1 MAFRGVVKTL
11 ALCAAGLWTASPAWA
26 QTAPAPTPV
35 STAEPD
41 PGMWAFDGE
50 LNGQPGRSL
59 QIDTQLGRTMIVSYL
74 GYRANGSA
82 LFLQASGVR
91 GANDTA
97 FTAPLQEFR
106 NGRTTGGGAGNGE
119 LAGTLGDI
127 RLTFDTP
134 TTGTVT
140 LPGDVPRRIS
150 RYSYGNAFWRDSTDS
165 TVVSATP
172 SPFDGSLTPTS
183 YRIQLKGGN
192 LQMNQLTTSQGRLC
206 SYAGAYTV
214 RGALLESE
222 GTATC
227 TDANGAQQRSPYR
240 MERFA
245 VDSLGMFS
253 GTVLQGDA
261 KTHFMGPCL
270 PGAVF
275 TGSPGTCAPFGNPLA
290 VIVQPGMWAFDD
302 EMDGRPGRSLQI
314 DTRNGPSPII
324 VSYLG
329 YRPDGSA
336 VFMQGSASERVPGS
350 VRYAMPLR
358 EFRNGPVI
366 GGNPAQGGEVAS
378 TVGEIQLE
386 FDSPTTGTV
395 TLPFEAPRRISR
407 FRYEDHAA
415 RFDKAYSATIYPV
428 WRASG
433 TTASLDI
440 VARNNV
446 FRMDT
451 RSADGTYCEYRG
463 TYRLAGD
470 GLASDGTRTCT
481 PLSGT
486 GAGNT
491 VEPYSV
497 EQFSVDR
504 NGVLRGS
511 MRVSGNRFLYMG
523 SCGTSY
529 YCSGPGLDL
538 PR

>member
-11 ALCAAGLWTASPAWA
+11 ALCAAGLWMASPALA
-26 QTAPAPTPV
+26 QTAPAPV

-106 NGRTTGGGAGNGE
+106 NGRTIGGGPGNGE

-127 RLTFDTP
+127 RLAFDTP

-140 LPGDVPRRIS
+140 LPGDVTRRIS
-150 RYSYGNAFWRDSTDS
+150 RYSYGDYYWRDGMEG
-165 TVVSATP
+165 TVISAP
-172 SPFDGSLTPTS
+172 PPYDGSVTPTA

-206 SYAGAYTV
+206 SYAGAYAV

-227 TDANGAQQRSPYR
+227 TEANGTQQRSPYR

-253 GTVLQGDA
+253 GTVLQGDR
-261 KTHFMGPCL
+261 KIHFMGPCL
-270 PGAVF
+270 AGAVF
-275 TGSPGTCAPFGNPLA
+275 TGSPDTCAPFGNRLA
-290 VIVQPGMWAFDD
+290 VTVQPGMWAIDD

-314 DTRNGPSPII
+314 DTHNGRTPII

-329 YRPDGSA
+329 YRPDGSS
-336 VFMQGSASERVPGS
+336 VFMQGSTSERTSGTTE
-350 VRYAMPLR
+350 RFAMPLR

-366 GGNPAQGGEVAS
+366 GGVPGQGGELAS
-378 TVGEIQLE
+378 DVGEIQLE

-395 TLPFEAPRRISR
+395 KLPFETPRRISR
-407 FRYEDHAA
+407 FRYEDHAV
-415 RFDKAYSATIYPV
+415 RFDKTYSASIYPA
-428 WRASG
+428 WRTSG

-451 RSADGTYCEYRG
+451 RSSDWKYCEYRG

-470 GLASDGTRTCT
+470 GLTSDGTRTCN
-481 PLSGT
+481 PHNENGT
-486 GAGNT
+486 GTT
-491 VEPYSV
+491 VEPYSI

-511 MRVSGNRFLYMG
+511 MRVGGDRFLYMG
-523 SCGTSY
+523 SCGAGY